1 MGKNT
6 LAFSPFLPLVPHP
19 DIRWVDLGVCILQA
33 LGVNAPIPSPY
44 QRKQEQGRGRNRAG
58 ATGPGPRLPSRL
70 DASVVEGPNYMTA
83 PGSSSGVTVCFQI
96 ISSPPVLVPSFPP
109 ASISQMSLRCSAQ
122 AGSFFCLEMGKEERQ
137 LVPCIIWSSPCC
149 HGDCR
154 LNAGARTLPRTE

>member
-109 ASISQMSLRCSAQ
+109 ASISQMSPEVFCSSWVILLSGDGKGGET
-122 AGSFFCLEMGKEERQ
+122 AGPLHH
-137 LVPCIIWSSPCC
+137 LVI
-149 HGDCR
+149 
-154 LNAGARTLPRTE
+154 TLLPW